1 MRSTIMAKKLKKST
15 KDKWIA
21 GVAGGMAEY
30 FDMDPMLMRIIWI
43 VGTLVTGGIWGI
55 IIYIIMIFL
64 MEEGL

>member
-1 MRSTIMAKKLKKST
+1 MAKKLKKST

-30 FDMDPMLMRIIWI
+30 FDMDPMLIRIIWI
-43 VGTLVTGGIWGI
+43 VGTLFTGIVWGV
-55 IIYIIMIFL
+55 IIYIVLIFL